1 LVTEAHRLDE
11 ADETPLIAEVIAI
24 GDELTTGQRL
34 DTNSQ
39 WLAQRLTDLGLL
51 VRYHTTVADDLQANI
66 QVFQAAAERADVVVA
81 TGGLGPTADD
91 LTRDAMAAAAGV
103 PLVEHP
109 ELVEH
114 IEQIWTS
121 RGRTMPPQNRRQAQ
135 LPEHARAIPNP
146 GGTAPGVDQTVARC
160 RLFALPGVPAEM
172 IDMWAATVAPAIAA
186 MTTRSRVTCH
196 WLVKCFGAGEST
208 VEGMLPD
215 LIARG
220 RYPLVGITASNATI
234 TLRVTAS
241 GATNTDCWR
250 SMRPTLEEIR
260 AKLGELIYAEQPL
273 VVDGQVQREIELH
286 HYAVELLDQHEWTV
300 ASVEAMTG
308 GLLASWLG
316 ETEAELVTDS
326 NFEFSQRVVRECR
339 YVAAPNGFDVFKVAK
354 EDIAADCTIVVGL
367 LKDGAVPIAVRT
379 PLGVV
384 TKDIQLVGHK
394 SIHRPLV
401 AKHAL
406 NLLRL
411 ELLKQNE

>member
-1 LVTEAHRLDE
+1 MATEAHPL
-11 ADETPLIAEVIAI
+11 DETPLIAEVIAI

-66 QVFQAAAERADVVVA
+66 QVFQAAAQRADVVVA

-103 PLVEHP
+103 PLVEHAD
-109 ELVEH
+109 LVAH

-121 RGRTMPPQNRRQAQ
+121 RGRVMPPQNRRQAQ
-135 LPEHARAIPNP
+135 LPELARAIPNP
-146 GGTAPGVDQTVARC
+146 GGTAPGVDQTIGRC

-172 IDMWAATVAPAIAA
+172 VDMWATTVAPVIAA

-196 WLVKCFGAGEST
+196 WLVKCFGAGESA

-220 RYPLVGITASNATI
+220 RYPLVGITASQATI
-234 TLRVTAS
+234 TLRITAS
-241 GATNTDCWR
+241 GPDEAACR
-250 SMRPTLEEIR
+250 LAMQPTLEEIR
-260 AKLGELIYAEQPL
+260 TKLGELIYAEQP
-273 VVDGQVQREIELH
+273 GGEEEIELATVVVDLLAERNEKL
-286 HYAVELLDQHEWTV
+286 AVTEG
-300 ASVEAMTG
+300 MTA
-308 GLLASWLG
+308 GLLTQWLVDADAGRGVLTSSSWGLDTITTTHAWFTHRITTG
-316 ETEAELVTDS
+316 NEAD
-326 NFEFSQRVVRECR
+326 
-339 YVAAPNGFDVFKVAK
+339 
-354 EDIAADCTIVVGL
+354 
-367 LKDGAVPIAVRT
+367 
-379 PLGVV
+379 GVV
-384 TKDIQLVGHK
+384 PVEVQNPEGLVKRDIHLVGHK

-411 ELLKQNE
+411 GLL

>member
-1 LVTEAHRLDE
+1 LATEAHPLDE
-11 ADETPLIAEVIAI
+11 ADEIPLIAEVIAI

-66 QVFQAAAERADVVVA
+66 QVFQAAAGRADVVVA

-146 GGTAPGVDQTVARC
+146 GGTAPGVDQTVGRC

-172 IDMWAATVAPAIAA
+172 LDMWAATVAPAIAA

-241 GATNTDCWR
+241 GADEAACR
-250 SMRPTLEEIR
+250 LAMEPTLEEIR
-260 AKLGELIYAEQPL
+260 TKLGDLVYAEQP
-273 VVDGQVQREIELH
+273 GGEEEIELATVVVDLLAERGEKL
-286 HYAVELLDQHEWTV
+286 AVTEG
-300 ASVEAMTG
+300 MTA
-308 GLLASWLG
+308 GLLTQWLVDADAGRGVLTSSSWGLDTVTSTHAWFTHRITTG
-316 ETEAELVTDS
+316 NETDGVVTVGVQ
-326 NFEFSQRVVRECR
+326 NP
-339 YVAAPNGFDVFKVAK
+339 A
-354 EDIAADCTIVVGL
+354 GL
-367 LKDGAVPIAVRT
+367 LKR
-379 PLGVV
+379 
-384 TKDIQLVGHK
+384 DIQLVGHK

-411 ELLKQNE
+411 ELLKQDE

>member
-1 LVTEAHRLDE
+1 MATEAHPL
-11 ADETPLIAEVIAI
+11 DETPLIAEVIAI

-66 QVFQAAAERADVVVA
+66 QVFQAAAGRADVVVA

-109 ELVEH
+109 DLVEH

-121 RGRTMPPQNRRQAQ
+121 RGRVMPPQNRRQAQ

-146 GGTAPGVDQTVARC
+146 GGTAPGVDQTVGRC

-172 IDMWAATVAPAIAA
+172 FDMWAATVAPAIAK

-196 WLVKCFGAGEST
+196 WLVKCFGAGESA

-241 GATNTDCWR
+241 GADEAACR
-250 SMRPTLEEIR
+250 LAMEPTLEEIR
-260 AKLGELIYAEQPL
+260 TKLGDLVYAEQP
-273 VVDGQVQREIELH
+273 GGEEEIELATVVVDLLADRNEKL
-286 HYAVELLDQHEWTV
+286 AVTEG
-300 ASVEAMTG
+300 MTA
-308 GLLASWLG
+308 GLLTQWLVDADAGRGVLTSSSWGLDAVTSLHAWFTHRITTG
-316 ETEAELVTDS
+316 NETDG
-326 NFEFSQRVVRECR
+326 VVPVE
-339 YVAAPNGFDVFKVAK
+339 VQNPA
-354 EDIAADCTIVVGL
+354 GL
-367 LKDGAVPIAVRT
+367 LKR
-379 PLGVV
+379 
-384 TKDIQLVGHK
+384 DIQLVGHK

-411 ELLKQNE
+411 GLLTNE